1 MKAYSQTEPA
11 TYAVSGDELRIHWDA
26 TKLTMKDMDD
36 VEQTTWVAN
45 EALALVH
52 DDRKTLIERIIGSQY
67 TLPEEIALINN
78 KDSEPEEYATYQALR
93 QKAKDLADA
102 WLAQKEVAHG

>member
-1 MKAYSQTEPA
+1 MKAYSQTEPK
-11 TYAVSGDELRIHWDA
+11 TFAVSGDELRIHWDVS
-26 TKLTMKDMDD
+26 KLTMKDMDD
-36 VEQTTWVAN
+36 VEQTQWVAN

-78 KDSEPEEYATYQALR
+78 RDTKPDEYATYQALR

-102 WLAQKEVAHG
+102 WLAQKEVSNG